1 MSSSTPQGTAAP
13 TSSSKR
19 HTVSFWSMLCRGVL
33 PSEILDLFS
42 GRRCFEEVVV
52 DAYITI
58 RDFLSSD
65 TSLTEVMAKW
75 AISVISISIYWCY
88 SIFYW
93 LSYWLKFWVSLLV
106 MLIPQF
112 SQLLDLIQAVI
123 ETFILEWIISGGP
136 AEDTESYR
144 PGVLLVTMDPG
155 NSPLARALRETSLR
169 KRVHLRGIST
179 ASSPRL
185 PQCCDDID
193 LIMVDCMYN
202 TSAHEEPVK
211 LPPTAAKAARC
222 KFVMSNI
229 QEVITTGCRD
239 LCMLTDACF
248 FSLRLTSSFPPA
260 MLLPRILFVCDDESA
275 LYVSAGLTLV
285 RATLGP
291 RTELECCTYGSL
303 KQKLPLP
310 YSYKRAVR
318 RVRLERRASGSR
330 TPRGELDSEG
340 TWTTE
345 SCSGRD
351 TPTSMAASLA
361 TDTALT
367 LTGDRLDDHMQEE
380 LPSLQIRSRDD
391 GSLETGRKDTASLS
405 SPSTSSSSPNRD
417 DLTQL

>member
-1 MSSSTPQGTAAP
+1 
-13 TSSSKR
+13 
-19 HTVSFWSMLCRGVL
+19 MLCRGVL

-52 DAYITI
+52 DAYIII

-112 SQLLDLIQAVI
+112 SQLLDLIQDVI

-136 AEDTESYR
+136 AE
-144 PGVLLVTMDPG
+144 
-155 NSPLARALRETSLR
+155 
-169 KRVHLRGIST
+169 
-179 ASSPRL
+179 
-185 PQCCDDID
+185 DID

-229 QEVITTGCRD
+229 QEVIT
-239 LCMLTDACF
+239 LA
-248 FSLRLTSSFPPA
+248 SSFPPA
-260 MLLPRILFVCDDESA
+260 MLLPRIMFVCDDESA

-291 RTELECCTYGSL
+291 RAELECCTYGSL

-318 RVRLERRASGSR
+318 RVRSERRDSGSR

-345 SCSGRD
+345 SYSGRD

-361 TDTALT
+361 TETALT
-367 LTGDRLDDHMQEE
+367 LTADRLDDHMQEE

-391 GSLETGRKDTASLS
+391 GSFETGRKDTASLS